1 MVHLFEGEV
10 RGSRG
15 IDAVG
20 KGEVRMGEVR
30 LREYRAGDL
39 EAMWALDVA
48 CFAEAFR
55 FSRRAMRGFAE
66 ARGAAAV
73 VAEVS
78 GGEGEGAGMVG
89 FCVAQLEGEAGYVVT
104 LDVAEAWRRRGLARR
119 LMEEVEA
126 RMRAAGAVGMAL
138 HVSVENAAAIGFYAG
153 MGYARVGRVKGFY
166 GRGGDAW
173 VYRREF

>member
-1 MVHLFEGEV
+1 M
-10 RGSRG
+10 
-15 IDAVG
+15 DQ
-20 KGEVRMGEVR
+20 VR

-55 FSRRAMRGFAE
+55 FSRRAMRGFVE
-66 ARGAAAV
+66 EQGAV
-73 VAEVS
+73 TVIAEV
-78 GGEGEGAGMVG
+78 GAGEDAELVG
-89 FCVAQLEGEAGYVVT
+89 FCVAQLEGEVGYVVT

-126 RMRAAGAVGMAL
+126 RMRKARAMGMAL
-138 HVSVENAAAIGFYAG
+138 HVSVENAGAIGFYEG
-153 MGYARVGRVKGFY
+153 MGYARAGRVKGFY

-173 VYRREF
+173 VYGREF